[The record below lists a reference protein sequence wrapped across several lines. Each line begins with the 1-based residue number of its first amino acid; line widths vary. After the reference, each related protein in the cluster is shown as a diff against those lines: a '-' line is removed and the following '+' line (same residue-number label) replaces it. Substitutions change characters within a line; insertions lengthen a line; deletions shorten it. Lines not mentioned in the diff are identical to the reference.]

1 MENLDNFKTLSI
13 GEQFTQ
19 LVMEDIGKKFVYKWN
34 HRFDTMPITKPSEPE
49 PLKLHYHEVIELG
62 FKREEA
68 PDKIFEEQNGYE
80 YFIVTLNIGIYAFG
94 WDIETHEITLY
105 KGIDK
110 FSVISTKSELLSL
123 ISLLKPVNKNE

>member
-19 LVMEDIGKKFVYKWN
+19 LVFHDVGRKLVYQFN
-34 HRFDTMPITKPSEPE
+34 HRFDTAPIPKNNEPE
-49 PLKLHYHEVIELG
+49 TLKLHYHEVIELG

-80 YFIVTLNIGIYAFG
+80 YFIVNLNMGDYALG

-110 FSVISTKSELLSL
+110 FSTITTKSELLSL
-123 ISLLKPVNKNE
+123 ISLLAPNI